1 LPTALFLVG
10 RVASP
15 TNEPKSAFDHSSTSA
30 IIFSA
35 REDRQADVARISTGT
50 EPTRTGSIITE
61 AETGSLQSRAN
72 GTVMGS
78 HPEGKTA
85 TGAQD
90 YFRKV
95 FGGNPD
101 VIGSAPGRVNL
112 IGEHTDYNG
121 GQVLPIAIDRRTY
134 VAIRARPDGSGSRIV
149 SGNESTSANFDVRR
163 FAASGKWWDYMTGVC
178 AAMQAAGTRVPQFE
192 AIVQSDVPT
201 GSGLSSS
208 AALEV
213 ATAVS
218 LGRIVSQPTD
228 LRKLALL
235 SWEVET
241 QFVGVASGVM
251 DQFASALCLEGHA
264 LHLWCDT
271 LATEQVVMREAVL
284 IFDTASPRELR
295 ASQFNQRRAECE
307 EALAGLQRLRPSL
320 SHLAAASLDEVRHAD
335 LSPRIRKRA
344 LHVVEE
350 NARVEKFVMQLKQT
364 HAVAGELLYQS
375 HESLRDN
382 YECSTPELDWFVDAV
397 RCKSGVTGAR
407 LTGAGWGGCAIAV
420 GDPDALAAAAEDV
433 SSEYE
438 ARFGRRPGTWLT
450 RAAIGA
456 RIEDMSG

>member
-1 LPTALFLVG
+1 M
-10 RVASP
+10 
-15 TNEPKSAFDHSSTSA
+15 N
-30 IIFSA
+30 I
-35 REDRQADVARISTGT
+35 
-50 EPTRTGSIITE
+50 
-61 AETGSLQSRAN
+61 
-72 GTVMGS
+72 
-78 HPEGKTA
+78 
-85 TGAQD
+85 
-90 YFRKV
+90 
-95 FGGNPD
+95 
-101 VIGSAPGRVNL
+101 

-134 VAIRARPDGSGSRIV
+134 VAVRARPDADQSRIV
-149 SGNESTSANFDVRR
+149 SDHEPTSVEFDVRR
-163 FAASGKWWDYMTGVC
+163 CAASGQWWDYMTGVC
-178 AAMQAAGTRVPQFE
+178 AAMQNAGARLPQFE
-192 AIVQSDVPT
+192 AIVQSDVPM

-218 LGRIVSQPTD
+218 LGRIVSEPAD
-228 LRKLALL
+228 MRKLALL
-235 SWEVET
+235 SWHVET

-271 LATEQVVMREAVL
+271 LETEQVTMPDAVL

-307 EALAGLQRLRPSL
+307 EALTVLRRSRPSL
-320 SHLAAASLDEVRHAD
+320 LHLAAASIAEVRQAD

-350 NARVEKFVMQLKQT
+350 NARVEELVMRLMET
-364 HAVAGELLYQS
+364 RAVAGELLYQS

-397 RCKSGVTGAR
+397 RGRPGVTGAR

-420 GDPDALAAAAEDV
+420 GDLDALAAAAEKV
-433 SSEYE
+433 SSSYKT
-438 ARFGRRPGTWLT
+438 RFGRQPGTWLT
-450 RAAIGA
+450 RAGSGA
-456 RIEDMSG
+456 RIEDPES